1 MSDDAV
7 LLRASSVKNSGEAAA
22 SVICSPTGCFFG
34 ISAGEAVSSR
44 FGNGSKD
51 SRTMV
56 LSGCCGTYGSNAGV
70 FLMAQAKHRRN
81 RFPESEAGDAAVG
94 FH

>member
-56 LSGCCGTYGSNAGV
+56 LSGCCGTYGSNAGA
-70 FLMAQAKHRRN
+70 F
-81 RFPESEAGDAAVG
+81 FDGTGEATGKAG
-94 FH
+94 FSGIGGW